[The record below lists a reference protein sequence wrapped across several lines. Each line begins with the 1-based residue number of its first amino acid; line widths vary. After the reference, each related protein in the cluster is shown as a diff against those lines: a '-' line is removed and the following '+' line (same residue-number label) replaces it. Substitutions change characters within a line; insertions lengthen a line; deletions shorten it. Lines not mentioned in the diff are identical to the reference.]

1 MLSFYEDNKDFRD
14 YVDAY
19 CKKHKISVECA
30 LQHYIVM
37 AVADQI
43 KKSLA

>member
-19 CKKHKISVECA
+19 CKKHKISVESA
-30 LQHYIVM
+30 LQHYIVR

-43 KKSLA
+43 KKSLS